1 VYTGRYVRPGVTH
14 IDDIWEHVLIGGF
27 VLLHWWDMKS
37 HQLLEKVVKKVPWS
51 MVAQY
56 GPINCLKNVFTS
68 LFLNYRTQN
77 FAQRPNASFD
87 VKGEELG
94 VITVFY

>member
-1 VYTGRYVRPGVTH
+1 
-14 IDDIWEHVLIGGF
+14 
-27 VLLHWWDMKS
+27 
-37 HQLLEKVVKKVPWS
+37 